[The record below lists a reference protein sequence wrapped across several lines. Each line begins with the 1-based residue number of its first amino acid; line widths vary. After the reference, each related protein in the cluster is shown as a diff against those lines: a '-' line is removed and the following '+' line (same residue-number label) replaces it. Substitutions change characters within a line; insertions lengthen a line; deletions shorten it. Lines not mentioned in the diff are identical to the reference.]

1 MSALSDLQ
9 NQVKNLKKC
18 CRKALCITYE
28 EALLLVANN
37 GVRSGVLY
45 RISGVHKNKTE
56 VTIPVLYDDGTNSG
70 TTIYVWGLSSNEF
83 SSEGWGEF
91 YNPRYDQTN
100 YGTTDLRVGQSLD
113 ITTPGSDYSST
124 SNVAVTGGSGTGM
137 TVTVID
143 DSGGL
148 VSVIVESVG
157 SGYVNGD
164 VLTISDGNDDATV
177 TLNLLPYLYNIW
189 DGNNPFIT
197 VNYSVIGRKTIWG
210 GYVWQNQTGLIGAA
224 LSSTEL
230 NPEDWSKIAYNTTD
244 YIKVIDY
251 IEYDWANDWISRR
264 RCSEKVIDVTFPY
277 QYWNSV
283 ENTYGVVLHG
293 IAVTQWG
300 NHYNAVTELGNGLVI
315 VNDAYY
321 ENVNFK
327 GKLMLGIEADM
338 YSVNRN
344 CYFGI
349 NTEHRTVRLKGKSYQ
364 TNNIFDT
371 GGKQI
376 DLLLENQSWQDL
388 IVIRNSSH
396 QTSLRLSNGW
406 QDGQDDF
413 VLDNNSYQYNVQ
425 LIGGSYQSGINIFDN
440 NSGESNVIY
449 KNGAYSNHNF
459 NNNSLFSNSMV
470 DSTVIGFTID
480 NCTKNNLQF
489 INGSTSGIYPTDSN
503 SAEHNSV
510 YSAGYNEFYIDLI
523 LSSGSVGNGA
533 VGNIVIPKFELCDDK
548 MYIEEVLI
556 TCGVLTAGPGAYI
569 TLGIVTDD
577 VDSGLDAVSGL
588 AATISNSTHRY
599 TTLPFTKTVA
609 ADRYLVMAVGANGI
623 SGAVSIYVRTR
634 RS

>member
-28 EALLLVANN
+28 EALLLVTNN

-45 RISGVHKNKTE
+45 RISGVHKNKSG
-56 VTIPVLYDDGTNSG
+56 VTIPVLYDDGNNSG

-83 SSEGWGEF
+83 FSEGWGEF

-100 YGTTDLRVGQSLD
+100 YGTTDLRVGQALD

-210 GYVWQNQTGLIGAA
+210 GYVWQNQTGLIGSAISA
-224 LSSTEL
+224 TEL

-251 IEYDWANDWISRR
+251 VEYDWANDWISRR

-300 NHYNAVTELGNGLVI
+300 NHYNAITELGTGLVN

-327 GKLMLGIEADM
+327 GKLMLGVEADM

-349 NTEHRTVRLKGKSYQ
+349 NTEFRTIRIKGKSYQ
-364 TNNIFDT
+364 TNSTFDT

-376 DLLLENQSWQDL
+376 DHLLENQSWQDL
-388 IVIRNSSH
+388 IIIRNSSS

-413 VLDNNSYQYNVQ
+413 ILDNNSFQYNVQ

-440 NSGESNVIY
+440 NSGENNVIY

-510 YSAGYNEFYIDLI
+510 YSAGYNEFYIDLV

-556 TCGVLTAGPGAYI
+556 TCGVLTAGAGAYI
-569 TLGIVTDD
+569 TLGIVTDG

-599 TTLPFTKTVA
+599 TALPFTKTVA